1 MGSRAAGLLLLC
13 LAQPLAVQSQAPRP
27 PVLRGWEVAAL
38 LGLTAGA
45 MALDQSVR
53 HVLRRDSQ
61 RLPGVLVRT
70 GDLFGNVR
78 YVGPAI
84 LAGVLGGVVVSDTGI
99 EKVSTRVLETTVLSG
114 LSALALKSVIGRRR
128 PDVAPNTAFSFRP
141 FAFKG
146 NSLPSGHTAIAFAVA
161 TSLASETKD
170 HWSDALFYGASTLT
184 AFARINDDKHW
195 LSDTVLGAAVGI
207 VAARLVQR
215 WNRKSPAGTP
225 VVSLSFSF

>member
-13 LAQPLAVQSQAPRP
+13 LAQPLSAQAQAPRP
-27 PVLRGWEVAAL
+27 PVVRGWEVAAV

-53 HVLRRDSQ
+53 HILRREPKH
-61 RLPGVLVRT
+61 LPGILVRS

-84 LAGVLGGVVVSDTGI
+84 FAGILGGVVVADTAM
-99 EKVSTRVLETTVLSG
+99 EAVSTRVLETTVLSG
-114 LSALALKSVIGRRR
+114 LSALALKSAIGRRR

-161 TSLASETKD
+161 TSLASETRD
-170 HWSDALFYGASTLT
+170 HWSDALFYGAGTLT
-184 AFARINDDKHW
+184 AFARISDDKHW
-195 LSDTVLGAAVGI
+195 LSDTILGAAVGI
-207 VAARLVQR
+207 LSARLVQR
-215 WNRKSPAGTP
+215 WSRKAPQGTP
-225 VVSLSFSF
+225 VIALHVPL

>member
-1 MGSRAAGLLLLC
+1 MGSRAAVLLLLC
-13 LAQPLAVQSQAPRP
+13 LVQPLSAQGEAPRS
-27 PVLRGWEVAAL
+27 PVIRGWEVAAV

-53 HVLRRDSQ
+53 HVLRRDSK
-61 RLPGVLVRT
+61 RLPGALIRA

-84 LAGVLGGVVVSDTGI
+84 LAGVLGGVIVSDTTT
-99 EKVSTRVLETTVLSG
+99 EQVSTRVLETTALSG
-114 LSALALKSVIGRRR
+114 LSALALKSAIGRRR

-141 FAFKG
+141 LAFKG

-161 TSLASETKD
+161 TSLASETRD
-170 HWSDALFYGASTLT
+170 HWSDALFYGAGTLT

-195 LSDTVLGAAVGI
+195 LSDTILGAAVGI
-207 VAARLVQR
+207 VSARLVQR
-215 WNRKSPAGTP
+215 WSRKSPEATP
-225 VVSLSFSF
+225 LIALRFAF